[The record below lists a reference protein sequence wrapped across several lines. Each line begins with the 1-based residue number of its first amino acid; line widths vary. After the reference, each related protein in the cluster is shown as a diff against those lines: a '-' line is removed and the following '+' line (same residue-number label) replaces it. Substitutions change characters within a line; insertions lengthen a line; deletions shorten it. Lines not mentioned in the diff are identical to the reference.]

1 VRHIDWTRLDDE
13 RAVLAQVW
21 AALPAAQEQRDKA
34 HLLSFL
40 EHEGLVAESIQ
51 QGKALYAYADG
62 PREPSSPVECEWY
75 LEFRCDRDGGRLAEV
90 TVEKRLIGP

>member
-1 VRHIDWTRLDDE
+1 MQTSTSPAEHTEPVRHIDWTRLDDE

-51 QGKALYAYADG
+51 QGKALLCVRRRSTRAKL
-62 PREPSSPVECEWY
+62 PSRVRVVP
-75 LEFRCDRDGGRLAEV
+75 
-90 TVEKRLIGP
+90 